1 MRRSIILT
9 LLGVLIG
16 ASTAVA
22 ESHRLQ
28 DDFTFR
34 RVGVPQAGARNR
46 ITVQIAPA
54 APSGPSAPAAA
65 GTALTTPRAPGS
77 PAIAGLAPAPS
88 GVEWYWEAISP
99 SLDDANSFSLE
110 AAVLALRDA
119 PEGQGVPAPR
129 LQGMTELANR
139 YGVEI
144 LSATIGTDVSPA
156 LVLAVISVESAGRSD
171 AVSTA
176 GARGLMQ
183 LMPPTAARFGVEDA
197 FDPRDNIKGGTA
209 YLDWLLDE
217 FDNKVIYAL
226 AGYNAGEGAV
236 RDNNGVPPYAETRA
250 YVPKVLAAWD
260 VARGLCMTPPE
271 LVTDGC
277 VFTVNGE

>member
-65 GTALTTPRAPGS
+65 GTALTTPRAPGI

>member
-1 MRRSIILT
+1 MRRSIIVSFLVALT
-9 LLGVLIG
+9 GVQ
-16 ASTAVA
+16 TAMA
-22 ESHRLQ
+22 DSHRLQ

-34 RVGVPQAGARNR
+34 RVGVPQAGATNR
-46 ITVQIAPA
+46 ITVQVAPSA
-54 APSGPSAPAAA
+54 PSAPSGPAAA
-65 GTALTTPRAPGS
+65 GSVAATPAAPGE
-77 PAIAGLAPAPS
+77 PAIAGLAPAPN

-99 SLDDANSFSLE
+99 SLDDAATFSLE
-110 AAVLALRDA
+110 AAVQALRNA

-129 LQGMTELANR
+129 LQGMTELADR

-144 LSATIGTDVSPA
+144 LTATIGTDVSPA

-171 AVSTA
+171 AISTA
-176 GARGLMQ
+176 GAQGLMQ
-183 LMPPTAARFGVEDA
+183 LMPPTAERFGVTDA
-197 FDPRDNIKGGTA
+197 MDPSDNIRGGTA

-236 RDNNGVPPYAETRA
+236 RNNNGIPPYAETRA
-250 YVPKVLAAWD
+250 YVPKVLAAWE
-260 VARGLCMTPPE
+260 VARGLCITPPE

-277 VFTVNGE
+277 VFNVNRN